1 MKTFFELVV
10 KDVLSQVSLDK
21 TFFIIPNR
29 RSKVFL
35 KKEIINNINIV
46 SLSPVIISIDDFI
59 ELVSEKKESPKTL
72 QIFNLYEAYMQ
83 VSEKKDFES
92 YNLFR
97 NWSNMLL
104 NDINDIDMSLVSS
117 ELVFKYLYE
126 IQKLQTISNE
136 DAKTKLNFWKLI
148 PKIVDDFKEILN
160 EKNNS
165 SKGSC
170 HLIAKENIEMFSS
183 SHSDHFFIFLGL
195 NSLSKSEEFIINYL
209 LENNNSRIYWDCE
222 EKYIENNDH
231 QSGYFFRKYLNKW
244 PYYSAHSFNWLANNL
259 NEKKNISVYETSK
272 KVAQIKTISKIL
284 TEIYCDNNKSRTAI
298 ILPQSEMLRPLLN
311 SIPKNIPEVN
321 VSMSVSLIDLELP
334 ELTLSFLNV
343 YVSLK
348 SNRFYHKDIIN
359 LLSNNLF
366 LLIFKNQ
373 ERKINSFKSII
384 SEKNMIYIPKDYIIN
399 YFNSNKIIQKVFDS
413 SENKIL
419 NTLQELIDLYE
430 KTENLKRSLEQSNK
444 IKQII
449 LIIKNFS
456 DKHSFNLSF
465 ESLRDFYYDIIK
477 NQSISLVGDLKSEV
491 QIMGLLESR
500 GIDFDNVIF
509 CSANEGILPNNP
521 YVSTFLPYDL
531 RKKFDLPTLDESD
544 ARVSY
549 DFYRLIQRSNN
560 IYITYNSSPEGIDSG
575 EKSRYIYQLELQK
588 NKNYNVNKFVSSFP
602 ISHIEEPFEEYKK
615 TDRLIK
621 RLDEISMSG
630 FSPSAL
636 KDFIENQIRFYERYV
651 LGINESDSV
660 IERAEHRG
668 IGIIFHNTMEEI
680 YKPFIGKKLTKINLK
695 KCIKNIENILNKE
708 FEEEYGKSYKYGKNI
723 IAFKALEKNISNLIE
738 VDIKKIEQGSE
749 IEILVIEE
757 LFKTELKTKTGKK
770 FYLKGKMDRIQKEN
784 GIISVLDYKTGNVD
798 KRKLSY
804 TNNDDVI
811 DNSKTNAL
819 QLICYALLYSKKIN
833 HKGDIKAGI
842 VSFKHINDGVLWLNE
857 KTINKETKN
866 IFNKSDL
873 VYFEELIAKLIE
885 QIYDTN
891 ISFKNE

>member
-1 MKTFFELVV
+1 MKTFFELAI
-10 KDVLSQVSLDK
+10 KDVLSQVSLEK

-35 KKEIINNINIV
+35 KKEIINNIDRV
-46 SLSPVIISIDDFI
+46 SLSPNIISIDDFI

-72 QIFNLYEAYMQ
+72 QIFNLYEAYMR
-83 VSEKKDFES
+83 VSKKKDFES

-104 NDINDIDMSLVSS
+104 NDINDVDMSLASS

-126 IQKLQTISNE
+126 IQKLQIISDE
-136 DAKTKLNFWKLI
+136 EAKTKLNFWKLI
-148 PKIVDDFKEILN
+148 PKIVNDFKEILN

-183 SHSDHFFIFLGL
+183 SHSDHFFVFLGL

-209 LENNNSRIYWDCE
+209 LENNNSKIYWDCE
-222 EKYIENNDH
+222 ENYIENKDH
-231 QSGYFFRKYLNKW
+231 QSGYFFRKYLNEW
-244 PYYSAHSFNWLANNL
+244 PYYLTHSFKWQLSNL

-311 SIPKNIPEVN
+311 SIPKNIPNVN

-348 SNRFYHKDIIN
+348 SNRFYHKDVIN
-359 LLSNNLF
+359 LLSNNLL

-373 ERKINSFKSII
+373 EKKINRFKSIV
-384 SEKNMIYIPKDYIIN
+384 SEKNMIYISKDYIIN
-399 YFNSNKIIQKVFDS
+399 YFNSNKTIQKLFDS
-413 SENKIL
+413 DQNKIL
-419 NTLQELIDLYE
+419 NTLQELIELYE
-430 KTENLKRSLEQSNK
+430 KTENFKLSLEQSNK

-456 DKHSFNLSF
+456 NKHSFKPSF
-465 ESLRDFYYDIIK
+465 ESLRDFYFDIIK
-477 NQSISLVGDLKSEV
+477 NQTISLVGDLKSEI

-509 CSANEGILPNNP
+509 CSANEGILPKNP
-521 YVSTFLPYDL
+521 FVSTFLPYDL
-531 RKKFDLPTLDESD
+531 RKKFDLPTIDESD

-549 DFYRLIQRSNN
+549 DFYRLLQRSNN

-575 EKSRYIYQLELQK
+575 EKSRYVYQLELQK
-588 NKNYNVNKFVSSFP
+588 NKNYNIHKFVSSFP
-602 ISHIEEPFEEYKK
+602 LSHIEEPFEEYKK
-615 TDRLIK
+615 TDKLIE
-621 RLDEISMSG
+621 RLDEISISG

-636 KDFIENQIRFYERYV
+636 KDFVENQIRFYERYV

-668 IGIIFHNTMEEI
+668 IGIIFHNAMEEI
-680 YKPFIGKKLTKINLK
+680 YKPFVGKKLTKINLK
-695 KCIKNIENILNKE
+695 KSLKNVKNILNKK

-738 VDIKKIEQGSE
+738 IDIKKIEQGSE

-757 LFKTELKTKTGKK
+757 LFKIELNTKTGKK

-784 GIISVLDYKTGNVD
+784 GTVSIVDFKTGNVEIN
-798 KRKLSY
+798 KLSFN
-804 TNNDDVI
+804 NNDDI
-811 DNSKTNAL
+811 ISNKKTNAL
-819 QLICYALLYSKKIN
+819 QLICYSLIYSLTKKIS
-833 HKGDIKAGI
+833 DPIKAGI
-842 VSFKHINDGVLWLNE
+842 ISFKHVNSGILFLN
-857 KTINKETKN
+857 NKISKYESKEL
-866 IFNKSDL
+866 FFKEDL
-873 VYFEELIAKLIE
+873 KIFEELIRTIVE
-885 QIYDTN
+885 QIFDRN
-891 ISFKNE
+891 NSFKI